1 MNIRKTSALVTL
13 GLCSLVGVVAYRV
26 GRARADGVPT
36 ASPLYYGGV
45 LDDGGRPVEGMR
57 NVTIRLWDMASGGTA
72 ACTTVTPNTPFSAGR
87 FRIELDAACTG
98 AVRANPNL
106 WAEVLVDSTTFART
120 KLGAVP
126 YALEAGRAA
135 GASGAL
141 EARITAVEALAQ
153 PRQVVIGGSGG
164 MVRFTGSPGSMNST
178 VQVPG
183 TTLTFTPRA
192 TGNYSITTS
201 CVVTGQ
207 ADLSWQVVSTP
218 AAMSFYSQPASTN
231 TFIYNSS
238 DGPSPYS
245 PGSGAYVLS
254 ARSITTSVQALGILQ
269 SSTPYTFQVNAA
281 LTSLVQYTGT
291 YFTTIADCGRV
302 VITQLN

>member
-36 ASPLYYGGV
+36 VSPLYYGGV

-72 ACTTVTPNTPFSAGR
+72 ACTTVTPNTTFSAGR

-135 GASGAL
+135 GASGPL
-141 EARITAVEALAQ
+141 EARIAAVEALAQ
-153 PRQVVIGGSGG
+153 PRQVVLGPAGGTVSFTASGSSGGSESD
-164 MVRFTGSPGSMNST
+164 VPVTGT
-178 VQVPG
+178 V
-183 TTLTFTPRA
+183 TTFTPRA
-192 TGNYSITTS
+192 SAMFEMTAHCT
-201 CVVTGQ
+201 VQGQ
-207 ADLSWQVVSTP
+207 ASLSVR
-218 AAMSFYSQPASTN
+218 
-231 TFIYNSS
+231 
-238 DGPSPYS
+238 
-245 PGSGAYVLS
+245 VLS
-254 ARSITTSVQALGILQ
+254 SPAPMNFVSHRASADTFYTQTNNPLGSTATTVVVQAIGLMQG
-269 SSTPYTFQVNAA
+269 STSYTLQVNAT
-281 LTSLVQYTGT
+281 LTSPGYYYGGSTRYPTSTVT
-291 YFTTIADCGRV
+291 CGRV
-302 VITQLN
+302 TITQLN

>member
-57 NVTIRLWDMASGGTA
+57 NVTIRLWDMAVGGTA
-72 ACTTVTPNTPFSAGR
+72 TCTTVAPNTPFSAGR

-135 GASGAL
+135 GASGPL

-153 PRQVVIGGSGG
+153 PRQVEFSSTGGSATFVGPGSGG
-164 MVRFTGSPGSMNST
+164 TSE
-178 VQVPG
+178 VPISG
-183 TTLTFTPRA
+183 TILTFTPRA
-192 TGNYSITTS
+192 AGTFLITTDCTIS
-201 CVVTGQ
+201 GQ
-207 ADLSWQVVSTP
+207 ASISIRTLSTP
-218 AAMSFYSQPASTN
+218 APTNTVVSPASAAL
-231 TFIYNSS
+231 FIPYISS
-238 DGPSPYS
+238 GYQYYQR
-245 PGSGAYVLS
+245 GS
-254 ARSITTSVQALGILQ
+254 TTIRVNMVANFRT
-269 SSTPYTFQVNAA
+269 STPYTLQAIGA
-281 LTSLVQYTGT
+281 LTSLSQGPSPSSW
-291 YFTTIADCGRV
+291 TTTNVECGRLV
-302 VITQLN
+302 VTQLN

>member
-72 ACTTVTPNTPFSAGR
+72 ACTTVAPNTAFSGGR

-141 EARITAVEALAQ
+141 EVRIAAVEALAQ
-153 PRQVVIGGSGG
+153 SRQVEFSSTGGSATFVG
-164 MVRFTGSPGSMNST
+164 
-178 VQVPG
+178 PG
-183 TTLTFTPRA
+183 TGGTSEIPISGTILTFTPRSA
-192 TGNYSITTS
+192 GTFLITSDCTIS
-201 CVVTGQ
+201 GQ
-207 ADLSWQVVSTP
+207 ASISIRTLSTP
-218 AAMSFYSQPASTN
+218 APTNTVISPASAALYIPFYSSGYRYYERASTTIRVN
-231 TFIYNSS
+231 MIANFR
-238 DGPSPYS
+238 
-245 PGSGAYVLS
+245 A
-254 ARSITTSVQALGILQ
+254 
-269 SSTPYTFQVNAA
+269 STPYQ
-281 LTSLVQYTGT
+281 G
-291 YFTTIADCGRV
+291 
-302 VITQLN
+302 

>member
-13 GLCSLVGVVAYRV
+13 GLCALVGVVAYRV

-72 ACTTVTPNTPFSAGR
+72 ACTTVAPNTAFSGGR

-98 AVRANPNL
+98 AVRSNPNL

-135 GASGAL
+135 GASGPL
-141 EARITAVEALAQ
+141 EARIAAVEALAQ
-153 PRQVVIGGSGG
+153 PRQVEVSSGSGMVTIGGQAAPAMS
-164 MVRFTGSPGSMNST
+164 NAAI
-178 VQVPG
+178 PG
-183 TTLTFTPRA
+183 TTFTFTPRA
-192 TGNYSITTS
+192 TSVFSITS
-201 CVVTGQ
+201 QCVVTGV
-207 ADLSWQVVSTP
+207 ARISVVVVSTP
-218 AAMSFYSQPASTN
+218 GPTN
-231 TFIYNSS
+231 FVSIQVPVDTTDRNGSSSSLGTQTVPIQATGTFQSS
-238 DGPSPYS
+238 VPYTIQFT
-245 PGSGAYVLS
+245 GELS
-254 ARSITTSVQALGILQ
+254 AGSYVQ
-269 SSTPYTFQVNAA
+269 
-281 LTSLVQYTGT
+281 
-291 YFTTIADCGRV
+291 TIVRCSRIV
-302 VITQLN
+302 VTQLN

>member
-1 MNIRKTSALVTL
+1 MNMRKMSALVTL

-57 NVTIRLWDMASGGTA
+57 NVTIRLWDMAMGGTA
-72 ACTTVTPNTPFSAGR
+72 ACTTVAPNTAFSGGR

-135 GASGAL
+135 GASGPL
-141 EARITAVEALAQ
+141 EARIAAVEALSQ
-153 PRQVVIGGSGG
+153 QRQVAVGPSGGSAT
-164 MVRFTGSPGSMNST
+164 TGSSASASLT
-178 VQVPG
+178 G
-183 TTLTFTPRA
+183 TPFTFTSRTTSMYSIETRCVVAGQTNLSINVLSSPA
-192 TGNYSITTS
+192 PTSFNSSPSSSDTFFLYPTGNYFQATIT
-201 CVVTGQ
+201 
-207 ADLSWQVVSTP
+207 
-218 AAMSFYSQPASTN
+218 
-231 TFIYNSS
+231 I
-238 DGPSPYS
+238 
-245 PGSGAYVLS
+245 
-254 ARSITTSVQALGILQ
+254 SVRALGILQ
-269 SSTPYTFQVNAA
+269 AGTPYTVQV
-281 LTSLVQYTGT
+281 TGT
-291 YFTTIADCGRV
+291 LQAGRV
-302 VITQLN
+302 GASSYLAATAQCSSLIITQLN

>member
-57 NVTIRLWDMASGGTA
+57 NVTIRLWDMATGGTA
-72 ACTTVTPNTPFSAGR
+72 ACTTVAPNTPFSGGR

-135 GASGAL
+135 GASGPL
-141 EARITAVEALAQ
+141 EARIAAIETSAQ
-153 PRQVVIGGSGG
+153 PRQVAIGPMGGSGTSG
-164 MVRFTGSPGSMNST
+164 SSESAIFSGTPFTFTSRTTSMYSIETQCVVAGHVDLTITVVSSPAPMSFNSPMSSTDVFRSVSSGSLGLTTTIPVAARGVLQAGVPYT
-178 VQVPG
+178 VQV
-183 TTLTFTPRA
+183 
-192 TGNYSITTS
+192 TGNLRGYSYS
-201 CVVTGQ
+201 
-207 ADLSWQVVSTP
+207 ST
-218 AAMSFYSQPASTN
+218 
-231 TFIYNSS
+231 
-238 DGPSPYS
+238 YS
-245 PGSGAYVLS
+245 PS
-254 ARSITTSVQALGILQ
+254 TTQC
-269 SSTPYTFQVNAA
+269 SS
-281 LTSLVQYTGT
+281 L
-291 YFTTIADCGRV
+291 I
-302 VITQLN
+302 ITQLN